1 MPQPPDIRVVD
12 APAESEIAIVQAFV
26 RADAQSAASARS
38 LTVLGLGMTPALV
51 SLEARGLLCRASADG
66 WYLSVD
72 RYTARRFRRRVMVIG
87 ATVVIVLLASL
98 LARAL

>member
-12 APAESEIAIVQAFV
+12 APAGSEIAVVQAFV

-38 LTVLGLGMTPALV
+38 LAVLGLEMTPALV

-72 RYTARRFRRRVMVIG
+72 RYTARQFRRRVMVIG
-87 ATVVIVLLASL
+87 AMLVMLLLAWL